1 MRKFFKKTHLLPVT
15 PSNITA
21 SFTEQTSPAH
31 NKGVLLLIRFSFFIS
46 LFLCGVKFIAWFL
59 TGSLV
64 ILSDALESII
74 NVAGAGFAWYS
85 TYLSGKPRDAEHP
98 YGHGKVE
105 FFSIGFEGA
114 LVFIAG
120 LYIFY
125 EGFIRLTHP
134 QPVQQVSVGLI
145 LTGATG
151 MINLI
156 VGLTL
161 LLKGKAFNSITLQGN
176 GRHLL
181 SDSYTSMGVL
191 VAMGLLLL
199 TGENWIDPVA
209 SLVAGAVILITGF
222 RLVRRSVAGLMDE
235 ADPEVVETIIHCLQQ
250 QRYNNW
256 IDVHNL
262 RVQRYGSSY
271 HVDCHLTLPFY
282 FTLQQVHDEVSLLDR
297 SLNAAFPSGDIEFFI
312 HTDPCIPASCQHCLL
327 ADCKERQQPFIERL
341 EWRSDNL
348 LPNKKHGV
356 EMPQ

>member
-1 MRKFFKKTHLLPVT
+1 MPE
-15 PSNITA
+15 TA
-21 SFTEQTSPAH
+21 SHIKAPLPEQLSPRY
-31 NKGVLLLIRFSFFIS
+31 NQGVLLLIRFSFFVS
-46 LFLCGVKFIAWFL
+46 LFLCGIKFMAWFL

-114 LVFIAG
+114 LIFIAG

-125 EGFIRLTHP
+125 EGCTRLTNP
-134 QPVQQVSVGLI
+134 QPVQQVAVGLV
-145 LTGATG
+145 LTGFTG
-151 MINLI
+151 LINLI
-156 VGLTL
+156 VGLIL
-161 LLKGKAFNSITLQGN
+161 LYKAKALNSITLQGN

-191 VAMGLLLL
+191 MAMVLVLL
-199 TGENWIDPVA
+199 TGKNWIDPVA
-209 SLVAGAVILITGF
+209 SLVAGAVILLTGF

-235 ADPEVVETIIHCLQQ
+235 ADPKVVETIIRNLQQ
-250 QRYNNW
+250 QRCNNW

-282 FTLQQVHDEVSLLDR
+282 FTLRQVHDEVSLLDK

-327 ADCKERQQPFIERL
+327 TACKERQQPFIERL
-341 EWRSDNL
+341 EWCSDNL